1 MLKFWKTWVVG
12 FFLFVIEFSVYVWKR
27 YIFVGL
33 LKFEF
38 IKSLAVVKMYQ
49 QRGKYAQMVIHGS
62 VMVIM
67 LLGITLGPSLVV
79 NDGQMEVKLNQEGK
93 VSVVLASSGSNV
105 LGESS
110 DSQVLATAGTAMTL
124 TQVSD
129 KPRSEVILY
138 TVEEGDT
145 LGSIAEKFGVN
156 LDTLRWANENIKSI
170 KSIKPGDV
178 VNVPPVTG
186 VIHTVK
192 SGETIYSIAKKY
204 DTEPQAIVDFPFNS
218 FVNDETFA
226 LAIGQ
231 TLMVPDGVMPKQELW
246 STGSSNLARILTPD
260 AGAVSATGNWTWPA
274 SGHVSQP
281 FRNWHKGLDIA
292 NKGGGPI
299 LAADA
304 GVVTVAGWPDNS
316 GYGNR
321 VVVDHGN
328 GYHTLYAHMSK
339 ISVVVGQRVNQ
350 GGRLGD
356 MGSTG
361 RSTGTHLHFEVRS
374 SGGNLDPGSVLR

>member
-1 MLKFWKTWVVG
+1 MLKFWKFWVIG
-12 FFLFVIEFSVYVWKR
+12 FFLFTLEFFGYIWRRYVY
-27 YIFVGL
+27 VGL

-38 IKSLAVVKMYQ
+38 IKSFAVIKMYQ
-49 QRGKYAQMVIHGS
+49 QRGKYAQMVIHSS

-79 NDGQMEVKLNQEGK
+79 NNGQVEVKLNQEGK
-93 VSVVLASSGSNV
+93 MNVVLASASDGNV
-105 LGESS
+105 LGESE
-110 DSQVLATAGTAMTL
+110 SQVLATAGTSMTL

-129 KPRSEVILY
+129 KPRSEVISY
-138 TVEEGDT
+138 TVENGDT
-145 LGSIAEKFGVN
+145 LGVIAEKFGVSI
-156 LDTLRWANENIKSI
+156 DTLLWANETIKKTTNIR
-170 KSIKPGDV
+170 PGDTL
-178 VNVPPVTG
+178 NIPPVTG
-186 VIHTVK
+186 LIHTVK
-192 SGETIYSIAKKY
+192 SGETIYSVAKKY
-204 DTEPQAIVDFPFNS
+204 GIEAQAIVDFPFNN

-231 TLMVPDGVMPKQELW
+231 TLVIPDGMMPQQDLW
-246 STGSSNLARILTPD
+246 STRTPTLARVLTPD
-260 AGAVSATGNWTWPA
+260 AGAVSATGSWTWPA
-274 SGHVSQP
+274 SGHISQP
-281 FRNWHKGLDIA
+281 FRAWHKGLDVA
-292 NKGGGPI
+292 NKSGGPI

-328 GYHTLYAHMSK
+328 GYQTLYAHLSR
-339 ISVVVGQRVNQ
+339 ISVTAGQRVNQ
-350 GGRLGD
+350 GDKLGD

-374 SGGNLDPGSVLR
+374 PNGNLDPQSVLR